1 MAAGNTRAGMFDA
14 LRSRITGDVILP
26 DDPGYDDARKIFNA
40 MIDRRPAVIVSVAGT
55 DDVAEAVNFARQT
68 GLMLSVRG
76 GGHGVA
82 GNCIRD
88 NGLMVDLSKMKGID
102 VDPVGR
108 VVTAEGGVK
117 LGELITAT
125 EKYGLVTP
133 TGTASDTGM
142 AGLTLGAGFGYICAK
157 FGLAVDNLV
166 GAEVVTAD
174 GQVLHVSET
183 EHPDLFWALR
193 GGSGNFGVVTKFE
206 LKLYPLEQMLAGFIL
221 HPFPRAREVL
231 RMYRDAA
238 ASAPDEL
245 IIYAAMLTGPDG
257 NKAVGLLPCWCGS
270 MEEGERVLAPLRAF
284 GPPIVDMVRP
294 MPYSE
299 LNTQVDQAAP
309 PGLRD
314 YWKQSL
320 LRNLSDDAINALIS
334 AFENVP
340 SPRTVVLIDH
350 VHGAAHRVA
359 STATA
364 FPHRDA
370 NHSLLMLSMWTE
382 PEDDE
387 RNIAWT
393 RELAA
398 SVHPYSTGGV
408 YVNEPLDEKA
418 SSAFG
423 ANLDR
428 LIEIKQR
435 YDPTNMFQSNL
446 NFAPAAGAR

>member
-1 MAAGNTRAGMFDA
+1 
-14 LRSRITGDVILP
+14 
-26 DDPGYDDARKIFNA
+26 
-40 MIDRRPAVIVSVAGT
+40 
-55 DDVAEAVNFARQT
+55 
-68 GLMLSVRG
+68 
-76 GGHGVA
+76 
-82 GNCIRD
+82 
-88 NGLMVDLSKMKGID
+88 
-102 VDPVGR
+102 
-108 VVTAEGGVK
+108 
-117 LGELITAT
+117 
-125 EKYGLVTP
+125 
-133 TGTASDTGM
+133 
-142 AGLTLGAGFGYICAK
+142 
-157 FGLAVDNLV
+157 
-166 GAEVVTAD
+166 
-174 GQVLHVSET
+174 
-183 EHPDLFWALR
+183 
-193 GGSGNFGVVTKFE
+193 
-206 LKLYPLEQMLAGFIL
+206 
-221 HPFPRAREVL
+221 
-231 RMYRDAA
+231 
-238 ASAPDEL
+238 
-245 IIYAAMLTGPDG
+245 
-257 NKAVGLLPCWCGS
+257 

-309 PGLRD
+309 PGLRN

-320 LRNLSDDAINALIS
+320 LRNLSDEAIDTLIES
-334 AFENVP
+334 FERVP
-340 SPRTVVLIDH
+340 SPRTIMLIDH

-370 NHSLLMLSMWTE
+370 PHSLLMLSIWYE
-382 PEDDE
+382 SEDDD

-398 SVHPYSTGGV
+398 SVRPYSTGGV

-446 NFAPAAGAR
+446 NFAPVVVAR